1 MRIDKPE
8 VKNNITMAGSST
20 GLVTITPAATAGT
33 WTFTLPDSA
42 GTDTYVLKTN
52 GSGVTSWV
60 AQSGGGGELNLTP
73 TSDVSVTAGYS
84 MVVASDYNLIT
95 TIALTIGA
103 GGVFSIIN

>member
-8 VKNNITMAGSST
+8 VKNNITMAGSSS

-42 GTDTYVLKTN
+42 GTNNYVLKTD
-52 GSGVTSWV
+52 GSGTTSWV
-60 AQSGGGGELNLTP
+60 AQSGGASEINLTP
-73 TSDVSVTAGYS
+73 SGDVSVTAGYS
-84 MVVASDYNLIT
+84 MVVASDYNLTT
-95 TIALTIGA
+95 TIGLTIGA